1 MPYIDGDIGPIHLDD
16 TNCDV
21 TKRMEYFYQNSI
33 TQAQSWWAEGDIDTR
48 FYAGSDSNLY
58 NEIYGSQPI
67 NRRTTFNFNRIRRV
81 VSLIEG
87 YQRRNRKQ
95 TVCTPIESSDEE
107 TANQFSKLLIYLNTS
122 NGQLETLSTAFHGA
136 LITGM
141 NLLQV
146 HMDYTQDPI
155 NGDIRL
161 SNSNFNEF
169 IIDPFFKKQDLSD
182 CNGIWKRNYLTKRAL
197 QALLPDRKEELDSL
211 TFNTFHGKDGKFIFM
226 PENLSYQNNL
236 YVYDE
241 FYYKDFRKQ
250 KLLVDT
256 QTGEAMEWRSKNNEG
271 LNDFLQMFPST
282 TVIDQEVPTVRMAI
296 TVNGRLFYD
305 GPNGISDAYP
315 FVPVLGY
322 FTPELPYY
330 SLRVQGVVR
339 GIRDAQYLY
348 SRRRTIE
355 LGILESQ
362 LTSGYKFKE
371 NALVDPKD
379 IFQAGQGGGI
389 ALKESAQMTDVEQII
404 PPQIPPS
411 MFQLS
416 EAMADEINQISGI
429 NEELLG
435 SATDDKAGILAQLR
449 QGAGLTGLQGLFDQ
463 LDFAQKLVG
472 KLNIE
477 AIQNNWTPGKV
488 KRILNEEPTPAFK
501 NKNFPKYDCCV
512 EESILTSTQRQMAF
526 TQMLALREAGVAIP
540 DSVLIENLNIQNK
553 KQLRDSLDQ
562 MNQQQQQ
569 QQQMQAQSDLQLQQ
583 TQSMLAQ
590 ARVDEQEALA
600 RERSTRSM
608 LNLASIDERQQE
620 AAKDYEQAQLNKIKQ
635 LSELESMDLEK
646 ISKLLEMAKM
656 LEEPTPEMVA
666 SKASMKPKKPKAK
679 RVV

>member
-1 MPYIDGDIGPIHLDD
+1 MPYIDGDLGPIHYDD
-16 TNCDV
+16 TTCDV
-21 TKRMEYFYQNSI
+21 TKRIEYFYQNSI

-48 FYAGSDSNLY
+48 FYAGSDTNLY

-67 NRRTTFNFNRIRRV
+67 NRRNTFNFNRIRRV

-107 TANQFSKLLIYLNTS
+107 TANQFSKMLIYLNS
-122 NGQLETLSTAFHGA
+122 REGQLETISTAFHGA
-136 LITGM
+136 LVTGL

-146 HMDYTQDPI
+146 HMDYTNDPVS
-155 NGDIRL
+155 GDIKL

-197 QALLPDRKEELDSL
+197 QSFFPDRKEELDSL
-211 TFNTFHGKDGKFIFM
+211 TFNTFHGKDGKFTFM

-250 KLLVDT
+250 RLLVDM
-256 QTGEAMEWRSKNNEG
+256 QTGEAMEWRSKNDEG
-271 LNDFLQMFPST
+271 LNDFLQMYPQIT
-282 TVIDQEVPTVRMAI
+282 LIKQDIPTVRMAI

-305 GPNGISDAYP
+305 GPNGISDNYP

-362 LTSGYKFKE
+362 LTSGYIFKE

-379 IFQAGQGGGI
+379 VFATGQGGGI
-389 ALKESAQMTDVEQII
+389 ALKESAQMTDVQQII

-416 EAMADEINQISGI
+416 EAMADEINQISGV

-435 SATDDKAGILAQLR
+435 AATDDKAGILSQLR
-449 QGAGLTGLQGLFDQ
+449 QGAGLTTLQNLFDQ

-472 KLNIE
+472 KLNMD
-477 AIQNNWTPGKV
+477 AIQNNYTVGKI
-488 KRILNEEPTPAFK
+488 KRILNEEPTAAFK
-501 NKNFPKYDCCV
+501 NKNFPRYDCVV
-512 EESILTSTQRQMAF
+512 EEAALTSTQKQLAFAQM
-526 TQMLALREAGVAIP
+526 MALREAGINIP
-540 DSVLIENLNIQNK
+540 DEILLDNLNVQNK
-553 KQLRDSLDQ
+553 KEIRDAVAQS
-562 MNQQQQQ
+562 NQQ
-569 QQQMQAQSDLQLQQ
+569 QQQMQQAQAQSAMQLEQ
-583 TQSMLAQ
+583 TQATLAQ
-590 ARVDEQEALA
+590 ARVQEQLSLA
-600 RERSTRSM
+600 NERNTRAES
-608 LNLASIDERQQE
+608 NIGLAEERRY
-620 AAKDYEQAQLNKIKQ
+620 AAVKDLEQAKLNKIKA
-635 LSELESMDLEK
+635 LSELEDMDLSK
-646 ISKLLEMAKM
+646 IERLLAMAQM
-656 LEEPTPEMVA
+656 LETPTPEEVA
-666 SKASMKPKKPKAK
+666 SGASMKTKKQTNPRK
-679 RVV
+679 